1 MDYILWLL
9 LGIFIYLAI
18 GYIFVCLADANEDK
32 FWEQVKVMLFW
43 PMLWI
48 ILIICCVVF
57 AYIEMRN
64 HIKKKNYESKI
75 Y

>member
-1 MDYILWLL
+1 MDFTMWLL
-9 LGIFIYLAI
+9 IGIFTYLAI
-18 GYIFVCLADANEDK
+18 GYIFVCLAGANEDR
-32 FWEQVKVMLFW
+32 FWEQIKVMLFW

-48 ILIICCVVF
+48 ILIICCIVF

-64 HIKKKNYESKI
+64 HIKKKNYENKI